1 MKLTEL
7 SLCSKVLHFMPRRNW
22 PKALPLFSW
31 NGILLNGFER
41 TDQATV
47 VDLGEN
53 ATLLEAF
60 VSIYEKLNLMEL
72 ARLFRAV
79 RTSVEL
85 EQLNWTELVENYGL
99 RDSEAHREILHRL
112 LDVPEAMQK
121 WVEEKDLS
129 VRDLMILL
137 SFDSLKSLQPC
148 FQFLSEKSC
157 SKSEGVK
164 ILELYG
170 ELVLLDR
177 DAATALSLATSAGEA
192 LRSLEFLRYPM
203 RKSMQNNLEEKL
215 KSVEMPVRT
224 QARFLTQGDET
235 SLELKL
241 QAKNPEDLKKR
252 LESLQKLET
261 SWWIN

>member
-7 SLCSKVLHFMPRRNW
+7 SLCSKILQFTPRRNW
-22 PKALPLFSW
+22 PKALPLYSW

-41 TDQATV
+41 EGNEAV
-47 VDLGEN
+47 IDLGESC
-53 ATLLEAF
+53 TLIEAF
-60 VSIYEKLNLMEL
+60 ASIYEKLNLMEL

-79 RTSVEL
+79 RNSPQL
-85 EQLNWTELVENYGL
+85 QDLNWTKLVEAYGM

-112 LDVPEAMQK
+112 LDVTEPMQK

-148 FQFLSEKSC
+148 FHFLSEKSC

-170 ELVLLDR
+170 ELILLDR
-177 DAATALSLATSAGEA
+177 DAATTLSLASTPADA
-192 LRSLEFLRYPM
+192 LRSLELLRYPM
-203 RKSMQNNLEEKL
+203 RKSMQMTLEEKL
-215 KSVEMPVRT
+215 KSVQMPLRT

-252 LESLQKLET
+252 LESLQNMET